1 MKITLLSEDSIRL
14 EPQPGR
20 LTIEAPYEKMEY
32 SPFHMLASSLATCS
46 WSVLASWASNSD
58 IDVADLVIEVNW
70 EFADNPNRVGRMD
83 MRLDWPS
90 LPPARIEVAR
100 RAAALCA
107 IHASLSHPTEVRIG
121 VGQ

>member
-1 MKITLLSEDSIRL
+1 VKITLLSEDSIRL
-14 EPQPGR
+14 EPQAGM
-20 LTIEAPYEKMEY
+20 LTIEAPDEKTEY

-46 WSVLASWASNSD
+46 WSVLASWASNTGLE
-58 IDVADLVIEVNW
+58 VVDLAIEVSW

-90 LPPARIEVAR
+90 LPAERVEVAR

-107 IHASLSHPTEVRIG
+107 IHASLSHPTEVRIEA
-121 VGQ
+121 GQ